1 MTNVSANA
9 AGSLDRRYVVKDDPW
24 SSHGIIKAWLARR
37 AVGTRVLD
45 IGAATGM
52 LGEQFAR
59 FGFVLHGVEPHP
71 AWAEAARPHY
81 AALVCGT
88 LADAE
93 DAFLAGHNV
102 VVCADVLEH
111 IAEPEQA
118 LRRLLALQPTGCEFY
133 ISVPN
138 IANIW
143 VRLSLLLGRFDYT
156 ERGILDRT
164 HLRFFTRRTFSAM
177 LRSAGMDIAELRVTP
192 IPLNLVHPAFRRT
205 GWGKA
210 IHALL
215 ARLTTAMPTLLGYQF
230 VAKAIKRI

>member
-1 MTNVSANA
+1 MTNISSDV

-24 SSHGIIKAWLARR
+24 SSHSIINGWLARR
-37 AVGTRVLD
+37 AAGTRVLD

-52 LGEQFAR
+52 LGLQFAR
-59 FGFVLHGVEPHP
+59 HGFVMHGIEPHP
-71 AWAEAARPHY
+71 AWADEARPHY

-88 LADAE
+88 LDDAE
-93 DAFLAGHNV
+93 DTFLAGHDV
-102 VVCADVLEH
+102 IVCADVLEH
-111 IAEPEQA
+111 IAQPEQA
-118 LRRLLALQPTGCEFY
+118 LRRLLALQPSGCEFY

-143 VRLSLLLGRFDYT
+143 VRLSLLVGRFDYT

-164 HLRFFTRRTFSAM
+164 HLRFFTRRTFRSM
-177 LRSAGMDIAELRVTP
+177 LRAAGLDIAELRVTP
-192 IPLNLVHPAFRRT
+192 IPLNLVHPVFRQT

-215 ARLTTAMPTLLGYQF
+215 ARLTAAMPTLLGYQF
-230 VAKAIKRI
+230 VARAIKRS